1 MKVQACDGHIKT
13 PYGHGSPLPLW
24 YASCPILRN
33 RWRGRSV
40 FPLLSRRI
48 IIVALTYV
56 RASHWVSY
64 CQVLSIL
71 PGVVELSLV
80 STVSC
85 CPTSL
90 RAPLWCGMR
99 RCRGRLLVI
108 WGRGFRDAIPI
119 AIQSA
124 LYVADQVI
132 PSPEL
137 R

>member
-24 YASCPILRN
+24 YASCPVLRN

-40 FPLLSRRI
+40 FPLLLTRI
-48 IIVALTYV
+48 I
-56 RASHWVSY
+56 Y
-64 CQVLSIL
+64 CIGDLCARISLGIRL
-71 PGVVELSLV
+71 PGPQHSSGSRGVVLGFYCFLLSHKFKG
-80 STVSC
+80 TVMV
-85 CPTSL
+85 
-90 RAPLWCGMR
+90 RIR
-99 RCRGRLLVI
+99 RCRRPLLVI